1 MRWSREV
8 VAVVAATLFM
18 VSSAECQSPPSVYKK
33 KYVMG
38 TVFEVLAYD
47 DSPQRAAAA
56 IDAALREAVRLDEVM
71 SNYKPDSD
79 LSRLNRTAHFHAQHV
94 SPDLY
99 RVIAESLEY
108 SKLSQ
113 GEFDITVGP
122 LVNYWKSVMRGGQ
135 SISKAELEKLRACTG
150 YEKVSLV
157 PPDQVEFRSPCLQ
170 IDLGA
175 IGKGF
180 AVDRMVEILRS
191 NGVSSAFV
199 NAGGST
205 NYGLGP
211 PPHESGWRVRVRDP
225 SGKIAPEVVLVDN
238 SVSTSEQT
246 GPDLL
251 GNNKAGHIVDPETG
265 EPAKTSAAVS
275 AIAKTATASD
285 ALSTTLLLLGPKRS
299 ATLIHDTAGTAAIWI
314 SSTGEIDSM
323 SNGPL
328 ISFIRDIPSNI
339 SSQSTN
345 VEGRGQ
351 NCSHSRD

>member
-1 MRWSREV
+1 MRWSK
-8 VAVVAATLFM
+8 AVAAILAVAFVTVL
-18 VSSAECQSPPSVYKK
+18 SAACQSPSSVYKK

-38 TVFEVLAYD
+38 TVFEVIAYG
-47 DSPQRAAAA
+47 DSQERASAA
-56 IDAALREAVRLDEVM
+56 IDAALQEAVRLDEVM
-71 SNYKPDSD
+71 SNYKPESD
-79 LSRLNRTAHFHAQHV
+79 LSRLNRTAHFHPQRV

-99 RVIAESLEY
+99 RLIAESLEY

-113 GEFDITVGP
+113 GKFDITVGP

-150 YEKVSLV
+150 YEKVALV
-157 PPDQVEFRSPCLQ
+157 SPDQVEFRSPCLQ

-205 NYGLGP
+205 IYGRGSP
-211 PPHESGWRVRVRDP
+211 SHESVWRVRLRDP
-225 SGKIAPEVVLVDN
+225 SGKNAPEVVLVDN

-246 GPDLL
+246 APDVL
-251 GNNKAGHIVDPETG
+251 GSSKAGHIVDPETG
-265 EPAKTSAAVS
+265 EPVETSAAVS

-285 ALSTTLLLLGPKRS
+285 ALSTTLLLLGPKKSRP
-299 ATLIHDTAGTAAIWI
+299 LIQDTAGTAAIWV
-314 SSTGEIDSM
+314 SSTGEIESV
-323 SNGPL
+323 SSGPR
-328 ISFIRDIPSNI
+328 ISFGGDARSNI
-339 SSQSTN
+339 SSQPTN
-345 VEGRGQ
+345 VGCRGE
-351 NCSHSRD
+351 NCSQYGN

>member
-1 MRWSREV
+1 MRWSKTAAAILA
-8 VAVVAATLFM
+8 VAFVTVL
-18 VSSAECQSPPSVYKK
+18 SAQCQSPSSVYKK

-47 DSPQRAAAA
+47 ESPQRASAA
-56 IDAALREAVRLDEVM
+56 IDAALQEAVRLDEVM
-71 SNYKPDSD
+71 SNYKYESD
-79 LSRLNRTAHFHAQHV
+79 LSRLNRTAHFHAQRV

-113 GEFDITVGP
+113 GKFDITVGP
-122 LVNYWKSVMRGGQ
+122 LVDYWKSVMRGGQ

-150 YEKVSLV
+150 YQKIALI

-180 AVDRMVEILRS
+180 AVDRIVEILRS

-205 NYGLGP
+205 IYGLGS
-211 PPHESGWRVRVRDP
+211 PPHESGWQVRLRDP
-225 SGKIAPEVVLVDN
+225 SGKNTPEVVLLDD

-246 GPDLL
+246 APDLL
-251 GNNKAGHIVDPETG
+251 GDRKAGHIVDPETG

-275 AIAKTATASD
+275 AVAKTATSSD
-285 ALSTTLLLLGPKRS
+285 ALSTTLLLLGPTRS
-299 ATLIHDTAGTAAIWI
+299 ETLIQNTAGAAAIWV
-314 SSTGEIDSM
+314 SSTGEIAKVS
-323 SNGPL
+323 SGPR
-328 ISFIRDIPSNI
+328 ISLSGNVPSNI
-339 SSQSTN
+339 PSQSTN
-345 VEGRGQ
+345 VECRGQ
-351 NCSHSRD
+351 NCSQYGN